1 MARQKPGVLEKERA
15 DKQKA
20 IQDCDFKVTEVE
32 YQRKSKQNAR
42 SNPFV
47 LECER
52 IKKQETRQQKQKLED
67 ACNVPNLNTSHGT

>member
-1 MARQKPGVLEKERA
+1 MAKQKPGVLAKERA

-20 IQDCDFKVTEVE
+20 IQDSDFKVTEVE

-47 LECER
+47 LESER
-52 IKKQETRQQKQKLED
+52 ITKQEIRQQKQKLEN
-67 ACNVPNLNTSHGT
+67 ACNVPNLSTSHGT